1 MLGLVLLAAELAHAA
16 NGCSATFSDRRA
28 QRLLVI
34 DAQQC
39 SVLDYSP
46 RCAKVAAGTTVEFR
60 IGSCHPTFPG
70 LVTGEMATIDQA
82 SPIGTMLSA
91 GTYTF
96 ELNVAGEFPYFCDA
110 HFRMGMAGSILVVPE
125 TFLEGFE

>member
-1 MLGLVLLAAELAHAA
+1 MLGLVLLTAQLAHAA

-28 QRLLVI
+28 QRLVVI

-46 RCAKVAAGTTVEFR
+46 RCAKIAAGTTVEFR
-60 IGSCHPTFPG
+60 IGSCHPTFAG
-70 LVTGEMATIDQA
+70 LVGDGTATIDPD
-82 SPIGTMLSA
+82 SPIPQMLSA

-96 ELNVAGEFPYFCDA
+96 ALNDAGEFPYFCDA
-110 HFRMGMAGSILVVPE
+110 HFRMGMAGSILVVPD
-125 TFLEGFE
+125 TFLDGFE

>member
-1 MLGLVLLAAELAHAA
+1 MLGLVLLTAQLTHAA

-46 RCAKVAAGTTVEFR
+46 RCAKVAAGTRVEFR

-70 LVTGEMATIDQA
+70 LVTGNSATIDPA
-82 SPIGTMLSA
+82 SPIGSMTAA

-96 ELNVAGEFPYFCDA
+96 ELNDAGEFPYFCDV
-110 HFRMGMAGSILVVPE
+110 HFEMGMAGSILVVPE
-125 TFLEGFE
+125 TFLDGFE